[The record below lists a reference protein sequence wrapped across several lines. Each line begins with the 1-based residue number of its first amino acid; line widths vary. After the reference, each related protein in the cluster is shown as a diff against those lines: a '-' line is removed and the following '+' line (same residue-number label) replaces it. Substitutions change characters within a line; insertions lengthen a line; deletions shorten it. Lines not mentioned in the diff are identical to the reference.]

1 MIENA
6 AEKDI
11 VCATLNMLYTYR
23 NNRVPGG
30 TAGSVIGRHQ
40 EFEINYILRG
50 RLLILCGEEQIHAEK
65 GDLVILCPNTPYG
78 VFPDG
83 KEGCEYDTLSF
94 TPGLLRESGRSEE
107 YIEQLMNGSKVLRPH
122 IAATATQSSLVK
134 STIENIFSCVKEVTE
149 RKDMLLKNDMLLKS
163 EMFCLFSLLEQE
175 GAIYTNTDS
184 TNGHDLRP
192 ALDYISSHYYEQIL
206 ISHLASLV
214 NLSKNYFM
222 SRFRQVTGITCVE
235 YINKVRI
242 NAACQMLLCGKM
254 SVTEV
259 AFSCGYGNLSN
270 FNRQFRR
277 ITGRSPREY
286 REKNI
291 GPPHDSVLC

>member
-6 AEKDI
+6 AEKGI
-11 VCATLNMLYTYR
+11 VCTTLNMLYTYR
-23 NNRVPGG
+23 NNRGPSGKSNTV
-30 TAGSVIGRHQ
+30 VHRHQ
-40 EFEINYILRG
+40 EFEISYILKGQVRF
-50 RLLILCGEEQIHAEK
+50 LCGEEQIHATK
-65 GDLVILCPNTPYG
+65 GDLVIICPNMPHG
-78 VFPDG
+78 VFLD
-83 KEGCEYDTLSF
+83 KVEDCEYDTLLFASE
-94 TPGLLRESGRSEE
+94 LLKASGRSAE
-107 YIEQLMNGSKVLRPH
+107 YIEELMNGSKVLRPH
-122 IAATATQSSLVK
+122 VATTASQYSLFSSTV
-134 STIENIFSCVKEVTE
+134 ENIFSCVKEVTE
-149 RKDMLLKNDMLLKS
+149 RNDMLLKS

-175 GAIYTNTDS
+175 GAIYTNADS

-192 ALDYISSHYYEQIL
+192 ALDYISSHYHEQIL

-222 SRFRQVTGITCVE
+222 NRFRQVTGITCVE

-242 NAACQMLLCGKM
+242 NAACEMLLRGKM
-254 SVTEV
+254 PVTEV

-286 REKNI
+286 REN
-291 GPPHDSVLC
+291 